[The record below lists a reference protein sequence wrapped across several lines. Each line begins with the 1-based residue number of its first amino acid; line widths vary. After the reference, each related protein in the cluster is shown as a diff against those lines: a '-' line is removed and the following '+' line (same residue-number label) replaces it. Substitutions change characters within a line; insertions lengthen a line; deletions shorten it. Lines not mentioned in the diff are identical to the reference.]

1 MSRIN
6 ASVRDGLGRNEAVGP
21 SSGSLLSS
29 STYVSMTV
37 IRNRGEE
44 NGEEA
49 VERKQKEGKRE
60 ADG

>member
-1 MSRIN
+1 ML
-6 ASVRDGLGRNEAVGP
+6 VLGMVWAEMKLIGP

-44 NGEEA
+44 TGEEA
-49 VERKQKEGKRE
+49 VDRKQKEGNRE

>member
-1 MSRIN
+1 ML
-6 ASVRDGLGRNEAVGP
+6 VLGMVWAEMKLIGP

>member
-1 MSRIN
+1 ML
-6 ASVRDGLGRNEAVGP
+6 VLGMVWAKMKLIGP

-44 NGEEA
+44 NGGEA
-49 VERKQKEGKRE
+49 VERK
-60 ADG
+60 

>member
-1 MSRIN
+1 MLKMVWAKIK
-6 ASVRDGLGRNEAVGP
+6 LIGP

-37 IRNRGEE
+37 TRNRGEA

-49 VERKQKEGKRE
+49 VERKRKEG
-60 ADG
+60 

>member
-1 MSRIN
+1 ML
-6 ASVRDGLGRNEAVGP
+6 VLGMVWAEMKLIGP

-44 NGEEA
+44 TGEEA
-49 VERKQKEGKRE
+49 VERKQKEGNRE